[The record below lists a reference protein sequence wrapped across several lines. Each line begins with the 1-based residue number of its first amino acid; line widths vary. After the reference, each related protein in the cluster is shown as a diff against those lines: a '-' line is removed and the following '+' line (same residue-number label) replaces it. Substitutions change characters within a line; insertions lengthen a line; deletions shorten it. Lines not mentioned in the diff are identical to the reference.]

1 MSLTIDSEEE
11 NLFKFYSSSEAGLS
25 PVLPTVLWGQVINP
39 QGQDVRHMDPVLV
52 TCPGG

>member
-25 PVLPTVLWGQVINP
+25 PVLPTVFWGQVSIGN
-39 QGQDVRHMDPVLV
+39 RKRIFSV
-52 TCPGG
+52 TIKDKII